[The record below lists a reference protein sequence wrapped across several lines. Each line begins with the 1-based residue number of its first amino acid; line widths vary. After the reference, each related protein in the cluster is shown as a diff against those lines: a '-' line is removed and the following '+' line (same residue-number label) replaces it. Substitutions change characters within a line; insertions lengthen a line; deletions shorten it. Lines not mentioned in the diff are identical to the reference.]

1 MPYILF
7 AFLSV
12 AFNIE
17 APSGGLVL
25 LPFLASKQDIQV
37 VSM

>member
-1 MPYILF
+1 MHIILF

-37 VSM
+37 ITT